1 LSEQELRVRK
11 IKNGTVIDH
20 ISAGNAL
27 NVLRILGITGKEN
40 LVVSVSINVPSSKFG
55 KKDIVKIEE
64 RFLKP
69 GEVNKIILIAP
80 NATINII
87 KEYQI
92 VDKQRVKLP
101 KELRGFP
108 KCINPNCVT
117 NSGEPIESHFTVID
131 NEPVRLRCLYCQR
144 ITSQE
149 DIFEQF

>member
-1 LSEQELRVRK
+1 MSEQELRVRK

-27 NVLRILGITGKEN
+27 NVLKILGITGKEG

-64 RFLKP
+64 RFLEP
-69 GEVNKIILIAP
+69 SEVDKIILISP

-87 KEYQI
+87 KDYNI
-92 VDKQRVKLP
+92 IDKKRVKLP
-101 KELRGFP
+101 KELKGFP

-117 NSGEPIESHFTVID
+117 NSGEPVSSHFTVID
-131 NEPVRLRCLYCQR
+131 DKPVRLRCVYCQR

-149 DIFEQF
+149 DIFEQV